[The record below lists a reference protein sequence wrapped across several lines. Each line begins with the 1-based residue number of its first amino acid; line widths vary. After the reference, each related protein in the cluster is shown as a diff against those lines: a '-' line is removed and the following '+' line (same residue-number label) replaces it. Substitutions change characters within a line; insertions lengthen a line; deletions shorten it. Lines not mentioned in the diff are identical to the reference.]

1 MKKILIIGLLFLFC
15 FNVHGQQFKTHAVK
29 PGETLESIARTYGV
43 TSEEIIKLN
52 PEAKNGA
59 KANTILIIPNV
70 TKPKAQETVQEV
82 TFRTHKVRKKET
94 LFGLAKQYNVS
105 EDDIKRYNKE
115 LYSRQIKKG
124 EKIRIPVFP
133 VSAITENDAKADEKL
148 KKYTVKPKEGKWRI
162 AYEHGIT
169 VEELERLNPGMG
181 EVLNPGDEIFVPNGD
196 KQVTETVDDA
206 NYNYYTVLP
215 KEGFYRLK
223 VKFGVTQ
230 QQLEE
235 LNPLV
240 KEKGLL
246 SGMVIKLPKA
256 IEGNFTVKE
265 GKITLPY
272 SLIDSLN
279 TSKPVNLAFVMPYKL
294 AEMRFDSIS
303 EVKRKLKKDRLVGV
317 SLDFYTG
324 ALMALDSAK
333 QLGLTVNL
341 KIFDSEDNES
351 TVARIVSNQ
360 DFTNYQA
367 VVGPILAKPFNRLAK
382 GLADENIPVFAPF
395 TNKDVQPGNNVFVTL
410 PSDEAC
416 ADAMIEFLVKNS
428 SDKNL
433 LLIADKNSTASKSK
447 ITAALPGIKV
457 VPLNNSSI
465 SMANVKGLL
474 STAKTNWVVVES
486 NSIPFLTTL
495 TDGLNG
501 LNSKET
507 KIVMLT
513 TKKGDAYETSDD
525 IRNSNLSNLNFHF
538 PTVNKNS
545 GYNSWFYKN
554 FEKKYGYAPN
564 RYVVRGFDLT
574 LDVLL
579 RLGNKA
585 DIFAIATNIPETQYI
600 ENKFDYERTVLGGYV
615 NKGVYVVKIENM
627 EIKDAD

>member
-1 MKKILIIGLLFLFC
+1 MKKILIIGLFFFFC
-15 FNVHGQQFKTHAVK
+15 INSYGQQFKTHAVK
-29 PGETLESIARTYGV
+29 AGETLESIARTYGV

-59 KANTILIIPNV
+59 KANTVLIIPNV

-105 EDDIKRYNKE
+105 EEDIKRYNKE

-124 EKIRIPVFP
+124 EKLRIPVFQ
-133 VSAITENDAKADEKL
+133 VSTAIENETKQENRL

-169 VEELERLNPGMG
+169 VEELEKLNPNMG
-181 EVLNPGDEIFVPNGD
+181 EVLNPGDEIMVPNGD
-196 KQVTETVDDA
+196 KQVTETVDDT

-223 VKFGVTQ
+223 VKFGVSQ
-230 QQLEE
+230 QQVEE

-246 SGMVIKLPKA
+246 SGMVIKLPKS
-256 IEGNFTVKE
+256 IQGNFTVKE
-265 GKITLPY
+265 GKITMPY
-272 SLIDSLN
+272 SLVDSLN

-294 AEMRFDSIS
+294 SEMRFDSIAD
-303 EVKRKLKKDRLVGV
+303 VKRKLKKDRLVNV

-324 ALMALDSAK
+324 ALMALDSVK
-333 QLGLTVNL
+333 QLGLSVNL

-351 TVARIVSNQ
+351 TVARLVSTQ
-360 DFTNYQA
+360 DFSSYEA
-367 VVGPILAKPFNRLAK
+367 VIGPILAKPFNRLAK
-382 GLADENIPVFAPF
+382 ELSDENIPVFAPF
-395 TNKDVQPGNNVFVTL
+395 TNKDVQTGNNVFVTL

-416 ADAMIEFLVKNS
+416 AEAMIEFLIKNS

-433 LLIADKNSTASKSK
+433 LLIADKNSTLSKNK
-447 ITAALPGIKV
+447 IIAALPAIKV
-457 VPLNNSSI
+457 VPLNNNSVNIGS
-465 SMANVKGLL
+465 VKALL
-474 STAKTNWVVVES
+474 SSTKTNWVVVES
-486 NSIPFLTTL
+486 NNIPFLTTL

-525 IRNSNLSNLNFHF
+525 IRNNNLSNLNFHY
-538 PTVNKNS
+538 PTVNKS
-545 GYNSWFYKN
+545 SDYNKWFYKN
-554 FEKKYGYAPN
+554 FEAKFGYAPN
-564 RYVVRGFDLT
+564 RYAVRGFDLT
-574 LDVLL
+574 MDILL

-585 DIFAIATNIPETQYI
+585 DMFAIATNIPETQYI
-600 ENKFDYERTVLGGYV
+600 ENKFDYERTTSGGYV
-615 NKGVYVVKIENM
+615 NKGVFVVKIENM
-627 EIKDAD
+627 EVKDAN